1 MGTSSAARQ
10 GSWVAAG
17 DRSALRRFVDMLGI
31 CVCLCAVFTQV
42 IPQETEEPITYS
54 CTEGYTYD
62 KVREQ
67 CRDIDECKLLS
78 DACKGGMQC
87 INNFGGYLCLPKSA
101 VIYLTKEETDQAP
114 LPDSVPQN
122 PVPASQPHLPPVVS
136 GGHRGQQTSLT
147 IRCAAGFAADEQN
160 ICRDVDECATGRDT
174 CGPEQTCHNTRGSFM
189 CQCPQG
195 YQRNGAHCVDR
206 DECTLYH
213 YCVDRCVN
221 TQGSY
226 YCECNAG
233 FKLANNN
240 HSCVDVNECDVQSPC
255 QHHCYNLIGSFL
267 CQCDHGFELAADMVS
282 CEDIDECSLS
292 DYMCQY
298 QCVNNPGSYAC
309 DCPQGYQLQGNRLC
323 QDINECETGTHNC
336 QDDEMCWNYYGGFR
350 CYPRNP
356 CEPPYTQTSENRCIC
371 RSQDVCQSLPPSIVY
386 KYMSIQADRTVPAD
400 IFQIQATNI
409 YTNTHNTF
417 RIKAGNEG
425 GEFFLRRSTNV
436 SAMLVLT
443 KPLSGPREY
452 IVDLEMI
459 THHLNMNYR
468 SSSLLRLTVIVGP
481 YTF

>member
-1 MGTSSAARQ
+1 
-10 GSWVAAG
+10 
-17 DRSALRRFVDMLGI
+17 MLGI

-42 IPQETEEPITYS
+42 LSQEAEEPISYT
-54 CTEGYTYD
+54 CTEGYEYD
-62 KVREQ
+62 RVREQ
-67 CRDIDECKLLS
+67 CRDVDECALLD

-87 INNFGGYLCLPKSA
+87 INHFGGYLCLPKSA
-101 VIYLTKEETDQAP
+101 VIYISKEGEQVP
-114 LPDSVPQN
+114 LPERVPH
-122 PVPASQPHLPPVVS
+122 VPAVPAVPAVQPSQPQPPPVFS
-136 GGHRGQQTSLT
+136 GGSRSPQSSWT
-147 IRCAAGFAADEQN
+147 IRCSPGFTADEQN
-160 ICRDVDECATGRDT
+160 VCRDVDECATGRHT
-174 CGPEQTCHNTRGSFM
+174 CGPEQTCYNTRGSYT
-189 CQCPQG
+189 CQCPPG
-195 YQRNGAHCVDR
+195 YQRSGDHCVDR
-206 DECTLYH
+206 DECALTH
-213 YCVDRCVN
+213 YCMHRCVN

-233 FKLANNN
+233 HKLASNN

-267 CQCDHGFELAADMVS
+267 CQCDQGYELAQDMVS
-282 CEDIDECSLS
+282 CQDIDECSFS
-292 DYMCQY
+292 SYMCQY
-298 QCVNNPGSYAC
+298 QCINSPGSYSC
-309 DCPQGYQLQGNRLC
+309 ECPDGYQLQGNRLC

-356 CEPPYTQTSENRCIC
+356 CEPPYAKTSENRCIC
-371 RSQDVCQSLPPSIVY
+371 RSQAECQGLPPSIVY

-409 YTNTHNTF
+409 YANTHNTF

-425 GEFFLRRSTNV
+425 GEFFLRRSSNV

-459 THHLNMNYR
+459 THHLTMNYR
-468 SSSLLRLTVIVGP
+468 SSSLLRLTIIVGP
-481 YTF
+481 YAF